1 MVMPP
6 AITARFGPNPSRPGG
21 TVVVRLT
28 GMAFKRKDRIKAIE
42 KLAVRPSGKVSMDDF
57 DPGYTWKQVKK
68 QNAKQL
74 LRDGVARLAELQDMF
89 YAQDTYS
96 LLIVLQAMDAAGK
109 DGTISHVMSGLNPQG
124 CQVYSFKA
132 PIDRRTAITTIS
144 GGR

>member
-6 AITARFGPNPSRPGG
+6 GDPGQCGANTSRPGG
-21 TVVVRLT
+21 TVVVRPT

-42 KLAVRPSGKVSMDDF
+42 KLAVRSNGKVSMDDF

-74 LRDGVARLAELQDMF
+74 LRDGVARLAALQDMF
-89 YAQDTYS
+89 YAQDTYA

-109 DGTISHVMSGLNPQG
+109 DG
-124 CQVYSFKA
+124 
-132 PIDRRTAITTIS
+132 
-144 GGR
+144 